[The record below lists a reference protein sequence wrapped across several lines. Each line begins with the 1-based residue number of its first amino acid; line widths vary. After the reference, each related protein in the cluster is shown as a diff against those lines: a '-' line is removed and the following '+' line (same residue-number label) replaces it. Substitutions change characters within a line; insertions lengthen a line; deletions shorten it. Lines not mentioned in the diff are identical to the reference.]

1 MSYHRNQSFGLY
13 DTPYEAAVARAKA
26 LGLPPPIPI
35 AAAAPAVPARTA
47 NDELA
52 AAVRRWYE
60 GLWAS
65 VQPWQMATFVA
76 QAEMHD
82 SFCRHT
88 GAEPDSLS
96 VRRFTT
102 MMRKCV
108 ELSAVPHRLDGNVR
122 SCWFITAETACPP
135 HLLPAWK
142 ALRQENEQRRAAA
155 QEQQRQEREKRL
167 AEEEE
172 RETAQYEEEERRL
185 TIVDNERVKKW
196 LRRKGIAETDEN
208 INRHRYTEYEPNN
221 SDGVREKSSRG
232 EWRCGRDLELG
243 LGNESGACGLTAAQ
257 SRTLL

>member
-1 MSYHRNQSFGLY
+1 MDGIPQGPVVWCVY
-13 DTPYEAAVARAKA
+13 DTAHEAAVARAEA

-60 GLWAS
+60 GLWTS

-76 QAEMHD
+76 QAEMRD

-88 GAEPDSLS
+88 GTEPDSLS

-102 MMRKCV
+102 MVRMCV
-108 ELSAVPHRLDGNVR
+108 DLSAVTHRLYGKVC
-122 SCWFITAETACPP
+122 SCWFITAESACPS

-142 ALRQENEQRRAAA
+142 ALRQEDVQRKAAA
-155 QEQQRQEREKRL
+155 QEQQRQERERRL

-172 RETAQYEEEERRL
+172 RETAEYEEEERTR

-196 LRRKGIAETDEN
+196 LRRKGMAETDEN
-208 INRHRYTEYEPNN
+208 INRHRYAEYEPNN
-221 SDGVREKSSRG
+221 SDGSEDEEEYDDEYDS
-232 EWRCGRDLELG
+232 DHELH
-243 LGNESGACGLTAAQ
+243 N
-257 SRTLL
+257 